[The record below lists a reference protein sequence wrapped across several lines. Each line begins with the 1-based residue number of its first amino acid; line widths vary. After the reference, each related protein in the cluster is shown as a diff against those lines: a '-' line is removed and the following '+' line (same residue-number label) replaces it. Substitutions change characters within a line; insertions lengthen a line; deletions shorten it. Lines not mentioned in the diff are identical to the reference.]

1 MLISMDLALPVTDPS
16 IILRWLLTQQA
27 MPISDQDHRAVA
39 MPVAS
44 ALAGCFAQRLDFGG
58 GQVLARPNL
67 AVVTPCRR
75 IDPLADNSQTW
86 RRFGMCR

>member
-1 MLISMDLALPVTDPS
+1 MLISMDLAGHRPLYHSALAPDA
-16 IILRWLLTQQA
+16 QA